1 MENQELNELQERLEE
16 INGVVNVCD
25 WLGNLIES
33 FDTVSET
40 LGYVRENWDTL
51 TDMNDFQIIVEKY
64 QLDVY
69 GLDDWVKD
77 DDMTEEISKYIMAEC

>member
-16 INGVVNVCD
+16 INGVVNACD

-40 LGYVRENWDTL
+40 LKYVRENWDTL
-51 TDMNDFQIIVEKY
+51 TDTIDFQIIVEKY
-64 QLDVY
+64 LPDVY

-77 DDMTEEISKYIMAEC
+77 DDMTDKISKYIMGEC